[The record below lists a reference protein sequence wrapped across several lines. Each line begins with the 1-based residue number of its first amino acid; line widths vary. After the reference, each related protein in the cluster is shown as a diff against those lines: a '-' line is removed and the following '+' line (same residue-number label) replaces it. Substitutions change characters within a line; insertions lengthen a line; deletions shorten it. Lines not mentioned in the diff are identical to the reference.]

1 MRISDWSSDV
11 CSSDLRLRDGPPV
24 VRHVVEL
31 HQPDAR
37 ADRTVH
43 QGGRV
48 SERRLC
54 PAQASRRKGRGAAP
68 RKAGREAVQAVA
80 EAGGLYRR
88 AGRRAVQARSLPL
101 LIAASRTA
109 KEKGAPVDSGALSYS
124 ASAPSLSRSGPSHSA

>member
-80 EAGGLYRR
+80 EARSEELSVGKEGVRTSRYRW
-88 AGRRAVQARSLPL
+88 SPNN
-101 LIAASRTA
+101 
-109 KEKGAPVDSGALSYS
+109 
-124 ASAPSLSRSGPSHSA
+124 